1 MKSPTLTLLLALAL
15 GASPLT
21 AQQVIKKP
29 VFDSVQT
36 SLRSTLYA
44 LRDSLQLVDAASAR
58 LTRDHA
64 RASDALLGARARSIA
79 GRCAAAGQ
87 MAGLARDAILQAG
100 RPTPDKHGALP
111 RLDRA
116 LTELKSQMLACNTEF
131 DSLATAGKA
140 GELRD
145 YGIGKGARVQQA
157 IRRYEPA
164 VRLYF
169 DQVIGDRYFPNLVGA
184 GATPSRE

>member
-1 MKSPTLTLLLALAL
+1 MKSPSLAFLLVLTL
-15 GASPLT
+15 GSSPVA

-36 SLRSTLYA
+36 MLRSTLYG
-44 LRDSLQLVDAASAR
+44 LRDSLRLVDAASAR
-58 LTRDHA
+58 LVRDHA

-79 GRCAAAGQ
+79 GRCASAARV
-87 MAGLARDAILQAG
+87 AGVAREAVLQAG

-111 RLDRA
+111 GLDRA
-116 LTELKSQMLACNTEF
+116 LTELKTQMLACNTQF
-131 DSLATAGKA
+131 DSLATAGKVA
-140 GELRD
+140 ELRD
-145 YGIGKGARVQQA
+145 YGIGKGAKVQQA

-169 DQVIGDRYFPNLVGA
+169 DQVIGDRYMPNLTGA
-184 GATPSRE
+184 GATPTRE